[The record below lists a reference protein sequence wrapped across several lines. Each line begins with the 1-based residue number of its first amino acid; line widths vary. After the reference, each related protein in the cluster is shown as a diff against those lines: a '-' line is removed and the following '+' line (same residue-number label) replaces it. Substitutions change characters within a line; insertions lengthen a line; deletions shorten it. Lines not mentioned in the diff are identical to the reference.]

1 MIRIQRDKKNQKYA
15 TEGCKNA
22 DKATDFFE
30 NEWVDQDATDGCDY
44 DLPRSRRLS
53 ELASG
58 RGKNPALA
66 VNAEEAVEE
75 VGESSNQ
82 KETKPALTS
91 ALRIL
96 QSGANSTRML
106 REKLVRKGF
115 QKSEIEEAIAEVVK
129 AGYVNDRRLLISHA
143 DYLARRK
150 YYGKSRIRMAL
161 LQKFDRRTVEAY
173 WEEAVEEIDFLSYA
187 EALVLKNRAK
197 SREVL
202 ITKLKRCGYT
212 GEEIRKALLI
222 LEESE

>member
-1 MIRIQRDKKNQKYA
+1 MKEKNQKYA
-15 TEGCKNA
+15 TVGCKNA
-22 DKATDFFE
+22 AETTDFLE
-30 NEWVDQDATDGCDY
+30 NELMDQDATDGCEE

-58 RGKNPALA
+58 RAKNPALA
-66 VNAEEAVEE
+66 VNAEEAAEE

-106 REKLVRKGF
+106 REKLMRKDF

-129 AGYVNDRRLLISHA
+129 AGYVNERRLLSSHA

-161 LQKFDRRTVEAY
+161 LQKFDRKTVEAY
-173 WEEAVEEIDFLSYA
+173 WEEAVEEIDFLQYA

-197 SREVL
+197 SREAL
-202 ITKLKRCGYT
+202 IAKLKRCGYT
-212 GEEIRKALLI
+212 GDEIRKALLI
-222 LEESE
+222 VKEENE